1 MNRDEYRQLLA
12 ERGSLL
18 RIVEDIPADAVL
30 DRGSFDARLREVT
43 QQLAVVEAD
52 TRAPARARLTFRG
65 RPVVGSHGIF
75 AKFGMEATRAF
86 TDAVSMMAA
95 ALARP
100 LASTGP
106 IPNRDQNQLLITSTA
121 VGSFGFEMEEHR
133 EGQLLL
139 DDESA
144 VAEALEQTQRLLEG
158 TVGTDDELTDAAAG
172 INPRVIIAFK
182 GFLDVLATN
191 EALCALE
198 YGDRKF
204 AFRDVGQVR
213 CGSERLAQEN
223 LHEEQHDFTGEFQGI
238 LPKRRTFEF
247 KLADDTVISGKI
259 GQQIDD
265 PDALNQHL
273 HKSTHIIVAATRLGN
288 GQPRYVLNQ
297 QPVWSEDQAGPAHQ
311 P

>member
-12 ERGSLL
+12 ERSSLQSML
-18 RIVEDIPADAVL
+18 AGIPVDAVL
-30 DRGSFDARLREVT
+30 DRGSIEARLHEVVRQIT
-43 QQLAVVEAD
+43 AVEAD

-75 AKFGMEATRAF
+75 AEFGMAAVKAF

-100 LASTGP
+100 LAPTGP

-121 VGSFGFEMEEHR
+121 VGSFGFEIEEHR

-144 VAEALEQTQRLLEG
+144 VAEALAQTQRLLEG

-172 INPRVIIAFK
+172 VDPRVIVALE
-182 GFLDVLATN
+182 GFLNTLATS
-191 EALCALE
+191 EAVCALE

-204 AFRDVGQVR
+204 SFQDVGEIR
-213 CGSERLAQEN
+213 SGAKRLAQDN
-223 LHEEQHDFTGEFQGI
+223 LHEEEESFDGEFQGI

-247 KLADDTVISGKI
+247 KLAGEDTVIAGKI
-259 GQQIDD
+259 GSNIAD
-265 PDALNQHL
+265 PDALNRHL
-273 HKSTHIIVAATRLGN
+273 HRKTRITVGATRVGK
-288 GQPRYVLNQ
+288 GRPRYVLNQ
-297 QPVWSEDQAGPAHQ
+297 EPVWESVAPA
-311 P
+311 

>member
-12 ERGSLL
+12 EKNSLL
-18 RIVEDIPADAVL
+18 KIIADIPPDAVL
-30 DRGSFDARLREVT
+30 DRASFDARLHEVT
-43 QQLAVVEAD
+43 RQLALVEAD

-65 RPVVGSHGIF
+65 RPVVGSHGVF
-75 AKFGMEATRAF
+75 AEFGLSATQAF
-86 TDAVSMMAA
+86 TKAVSIMAA

-106 IPNRDQNQLLITSTA
+106 IPNRDQNQLLITSTT
-121 VGSFGFEMEEHR
+121 VGSFGFEIEEHR
-133 EGQLLL
+133 EGRLLL
-139 DDESA
+139 DDESV
-144 VAEALEQTQRLLEG
+144 VAEAFEQTQRLLEG

-172 INPRVIIAFK
+172 VDSRVITAVK
-182 GFLDVLATN
+182 TFLDTLATN

-198 YGDRKF
+198 YGDRRF

-213 CGSERLAQEN
+213 CGSERLAQDN
-223 LHEEQHDFTGEFQGI
+223 LHEDRETLTGEFQGI

-247 KLADDTVISGKI
+247 KLPNDTVISGRI

-265 PDALNQHL
+265 PDALNRHL
-273 HKSTHIIVAATRLGN
+273 HKPTRITVAATRLGN

-297 QPVWSEDQAGPAHQ
+297 QPEWPDDQTGQSHQ